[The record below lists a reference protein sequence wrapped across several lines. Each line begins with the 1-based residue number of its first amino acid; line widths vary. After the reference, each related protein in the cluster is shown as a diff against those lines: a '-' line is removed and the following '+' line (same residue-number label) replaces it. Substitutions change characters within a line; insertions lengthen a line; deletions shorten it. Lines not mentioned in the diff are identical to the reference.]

1 MKRVAFVLVCAACA
15 ACADD
20 PGTEFPVEPSAGS
33 AATTGMDQPSDTT
46 NMFRGRVCVVD
57 DVRALNTC
65 ATRGAGDLTVQLGD
79 SVAVTSEDGSFA
91 MPTPVG
97 TGLSFTVSG
106 ANVVT
111 TTQLLNARAQINA
124 LRQDTFDEMLFQ
136 TGIVAPPANTGS
148 IIAAVTRGG
157 VPLSGVTGTVSPAG
171 EFGPF
176 FDGTA
181 PEPWSRNSTGAS
193 GIVWFPDV
201 VTGPASLTFN
211 TLTGGSAIVGG
222 VQVINGGITMVETPL
237 P

>member
-1 MKRVAFVLVCAACA
+1 MKRVAFVLACAGCA

-20 PGTEFPVEPSAGS
+20 PGTEFPIEPSAGS
-33 AATTGMDQPSDTT
+33 AATTGMDQPIDPTG
-46 NMFRGRVCVVD
+46 MFRGRVCVVE

-65 ATRGAGDLTVQLGD
+65 AIEGAGGLTVQLGD

-106 ANVVT
+106 GNVVT

-124 LRQDTFDEMLFQ
+124 LRQDTFEEMLLQ
-136 TGIVAPPANTGS
+136 TGITTPVANTGD

-157 VPLSGVTGTVSPAG
+157 VPLSGVSGAVTPAS

-181 PEPWSRNSTGAS
+181 PEPWTRNSTGVS
-193 GIVWFPDV
+193 GIIWFPGV
-201 VTGPASLTFN
+201 VTGPADLSFN
-211 TLTGGSAIVGG
+211 TLTGGEAIVGG

>member
-1 MKRVAFVLVCAACA
+1 MKRLAFVLMWA

-20 PGTEFPVEPSAGS
+20 PGTEFPIEPGTNGSGAIAGTDQPED
-33 AATTGMDQPSDTT
+33 TTG
-46 NMFRGRVCVVD
+46 MFRGRVCVVE

-65 ATRGAGDLTVQLGD
+65 AITGAGGLTVSLGD
-79 SVAVTSEDGSFA
+79 SVAVTSEDGTFM
-91 MPTPVG
+91 MPTPIG

-106 ANVVT
+106 GDVVT

-124 LRQDTFDEMLFQ
+124 LRQQAFDTMLLE
-136 TGIVAPPANTGS
+136 TGIVVPPANTGS

-157 VPLSGVTGTVSPAG
+157 LPLSGVTATSMPNPA
-171 EFGPF
+171 FGPF

-193 GIVWFPDV
+193 GIVWFPGV
-201 VTGPASLTFN
+201 VTGPADLSFN
-211 TLTGGSAIVGG
+211 TLTGGEAIVGG